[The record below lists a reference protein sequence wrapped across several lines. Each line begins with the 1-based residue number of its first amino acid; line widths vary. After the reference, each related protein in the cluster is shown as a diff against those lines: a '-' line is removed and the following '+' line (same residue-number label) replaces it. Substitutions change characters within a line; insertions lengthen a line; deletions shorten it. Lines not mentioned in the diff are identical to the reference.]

1 MITAKILATD
11 QDTERLADAVNLYE
25 MLAQRTSNTDTA
37 RDKLL
42 NAALGLSGEVGEVN
56 DAIKKHL
63 FQGHALDKGHL
74 IEEAGDVAWYLAELA
89 VALETPLSEIL
100 LANLAKLQ
108 KRYPNGFEAERSV
121 HREDKKE

>member
-1 MITAKILATD
+1 MNTLNIAAANEDIM
-11 QDTERLADAVNLYE
+11 EFADAIDLYE
-25 MLAQRTSNTDTA
+25 GLAQRTSNTSA
-37 RDKLL
+37 PRDKLL

-63 FQGHALDKGHL
+63 FQGHVLDKEHL

-100 LANLAKLQ
+100 LANIEKLK
-108 KRYPNGFEAERSV
+108 KRYPDGFDPERSV
-121 HREDKKE
+121 HREGEH